1 MDFSLSPEQQMLR
14 DSVERFAAEH
24 GDFPAWRR
32 RVAAG
37 EAFDAAAWAQMAQLG
52 WLGIAVP
59 EAAGGM
65 GFGPVETMLVAEGL
79 GRSLCRVPYAG
90 SCVLAP
96 ALLAES
102 DPLLGGIVAGT
113 GQVAAAVS
121 EAEGRYD
128 LAHVATRAVRLGG
141 GWVLEGAKSFVPDGA
156 TADWFIVPARTTGGV
171 ADAAGIT
178 LFLVPATAQGLEVQ
192 RHRGPDHHH
201 HARLVLRQVEA
212 TVLGEV
218 DGGLAPLEAAVDRAI
233 VAHLAEAMGS
243 MEALR
248 DTTLA
253 YLKTREQF
261 GATLG
266 SFQALQHRM
275 VDMAIACEEARS
287 LLYLAALQ
295 LDAPVMARRRAVS
308 GAKARVGQCAAFVA
322 HQAVQLHGGVGT
334 SDELAVSHHLR
345 RLRVIDVLY
354 GDSAH
359 HLRRFAAA
367 TDAMAA

>member
-1 MDFSLSPEQQMLR
+1 MDFSLTPEQAMLR
-14 DSVERFAAEH
+14 DSIDRFVAEH

-32 RVAAG
+32 RVAG
-37 EAFDAAAWAQMAQLG
+37 GGLFDAAAWAQMAELG

-59 EAAGGM
+59 EAAGGL
-65 GFGPVETMLVAEGL
+65 GFGAVETMLVMEGL
-79 GRSLCRVPYAG
+79 GRALCRVPYGG

-96 ALLAES
+96 ALVA
-102 DPLLGGIVAGT
+102 DAGLLGAIVAGT
-113 GQVAAAVS
+113 AQVAAAVD
-121 EAEGRYD
+121 EADARFS
-128 LAHVATRAVRLGG
+128 LSHVGTTAQRAGG
-141 GWVLEGAKSFVPDGA
+141 SWVLHGAKSFAADGA
-156 TADWFIVPARTTGGV
+156 TADWFIVPARTAGGI
-171 ADAAGIT
+171 DDEAGIT
-178 LFLVPATAQGLEVQ
+178 LFLVAATSPGLLVQ
-192 RHRGPDHHH
+192 RHRGPDHRH
-201 HARLVLRQVEA
+201 HARLVLSGAQGQ
-212 TVLGEV
+212 VLGMP
-218 DGGLAPLEAAVDRAI
+218 DAGYAPLEAAVDRAI
-233 VAHLAEAMGS
+233 AAHLAEAVGG

-253 YLKTREQF
+253 YLKVREQF

-287 LLYLAALQ
+287 LLYLATLQ
-295 LDAPVMARRRAVS
+295 LDAAAGARRRAVS
-308 GAKARVGQCAAFVA
+308 GAKARIGQCAQFVA

-345 RLRVIDVLY
+345 RLRVIEVLH
-354 GDSAH
+354 GDSAF